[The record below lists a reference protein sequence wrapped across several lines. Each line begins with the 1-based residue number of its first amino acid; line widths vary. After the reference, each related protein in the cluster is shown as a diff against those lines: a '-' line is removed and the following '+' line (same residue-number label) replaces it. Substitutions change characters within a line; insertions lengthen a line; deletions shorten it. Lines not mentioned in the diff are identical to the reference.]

1 MDDRAW
7 TEKDGKESNIAESKK
22 DHEFVESNGGPR
34 LVGIRL
40 TKEIKKASL
49 TLKTDAAQSPYSL
62 RLYLLY

>member
-22 DHEFVESNGGPR
+22 DHEVVEGNGGSR

-40 TKEIKKASL
+40 TKG
-49 TLKTDAAQSPYSL
+49 
-62 RLYLLY
+62 